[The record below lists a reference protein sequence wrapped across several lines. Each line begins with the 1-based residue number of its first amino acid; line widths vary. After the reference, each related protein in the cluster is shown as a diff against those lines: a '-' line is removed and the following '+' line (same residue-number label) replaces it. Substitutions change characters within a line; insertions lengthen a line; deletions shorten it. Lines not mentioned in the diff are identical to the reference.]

1 MSETV
6 RKRLQYF
13 RRVIYQPLTT
23 GHSFHFVAVYSLA
36 LFPHFL
42 EHCSL
47 LFVPQVPKDKT
58 HLYIAILYLTHLS
71 YTPHEYWRI
80 SLLDH
85 CAADDD
91 LPAVKS
97 GLHY

>member
-13 RRVIYQPLTT
+13 RRVIYQPLTKS
-23 GHSFHFVAVYSLA
+23 HSFHFVTVYY
-36 LFPHFL
+36 FL
-42 EHCSL
+42 IFLSTVHSYL
-47 LFVPQVPKDKT
+47 IVPQVLKDKT
-58 HLYIAILYLTHLS
+58 HLYIAIPYLTHLS